1 MATKKTVELFDYN
14 RIGAALG
21 VPASKLRV
29 WHQRGK
35 LPEPD
40 FRLGQSP
47 GWLAENIEPWI
58 QLQKKGRETA
68 TVPAGSP
75 SA

>member
-14 RIGAALG
+14 RISAALG
-21 VPASKLRV
+21 VSTPKLRV

-47 GWLAENIEPWI
+47 GWLAETIEPWI
-58 QLQKKGRETA
+58 RVQRSGREA
-68 TVPAGSP
+68 AAAPAGTP
-75 SA
+75 SE